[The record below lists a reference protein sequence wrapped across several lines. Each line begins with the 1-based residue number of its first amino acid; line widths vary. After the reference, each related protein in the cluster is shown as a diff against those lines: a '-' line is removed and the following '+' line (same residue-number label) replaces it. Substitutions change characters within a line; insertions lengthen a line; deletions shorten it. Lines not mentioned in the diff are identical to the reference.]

1 MHLDYT
7 ITNFNKL
14 QFVTIVFEYVLLKHY
29 THSF

>member
-7 ITNFNKL
+7 INNFNKL
-14 QFVTIVFEYVLLKHY
+14 QFVAIVFEYVLLKHY